1 MAESAEIV
9 AGKGLEVPERVL
21 QSNKSTEFSKVEPS
35 AGLSPPVAGLG
46 PPVALESALRSHVH
60 EVMRSREENR
70 SLMNKFKVAESIYA
84 EREMHSAALLQRM
97 QDEVDDLRKK
107 NEEYKLALVAQKSSK
122 DLFMAKVKEIATT
135 IELLQQREDATQ
147 ARNADLKADKKHM
160 VQEIDELRRKLE
172 DKEEY
177 IKQLVDLSTKK
188 EENYAKAAELLKD
201 AHKNELQSMQNG
213 YELNLRK
220 IKEEIDV
227 DYVPAATHVKLR
239 EAYEAVLADKHVLE
253 ESVGIVDQSLK
264 DSNRALK
271 DKDEELRAMRLKV
284 NESEK
289 SFLAASLQEERSVRD
304 SEGLREEI
312 DRTAKVAHVNEERI
326 ITLEREKS
334 ILLTQVASLK
344 FDASRK
350 DAALAKSR
358 SKEEEKESILS
369 EIHGAILAEP
379 LMQGG
384 REASPGVS
392 PVRQSP
398 ASAGGALRTG
408 DLL

>member
-1 MAESAEIV
+1 
-9 AGKGLEVPERVL
+9 
-21 QSNKSTEFSKVEPS
+21 
-35 AGLSPPVAGLG
+35 
-46 PPVALESALRSHVH
+46 
-60 EVMRSREENR
+60 
-70 SLMNKFKVAESIYA
+70 
-84 EREMHSAALLQRM
+84 MHSAALLQRM

-177 IKQLVDLSTKK
+177 IKQLADLSTKK

-201 AHKNELQSMQNG
+201 AHKNELQSIENG

-271 DKDEELRAMRLKV
+271 DKDEEVRAMRLKV

-289 SFLAASLQEERSVRD
+289 SFLAASLQEERSV
-304 SEGLREEI
+304 G
-312 DRTAKVAHVNEERI
+312 
-326 ITLEREKS
+326 
-334 ILLTQVASLK
+334 
-344 FDASRK
+344 
-350 DAALAKSR
+350 SR
-358 SKEEEKESILS
+358 S
-369 EIHGAILAEP
+369 
-379 LMQGG
+379 
-384 REASPGVS
+384 
-392 PVRQSP
+392 
-398 ASAGGALRTG
+398 
-408 DLL
+408 